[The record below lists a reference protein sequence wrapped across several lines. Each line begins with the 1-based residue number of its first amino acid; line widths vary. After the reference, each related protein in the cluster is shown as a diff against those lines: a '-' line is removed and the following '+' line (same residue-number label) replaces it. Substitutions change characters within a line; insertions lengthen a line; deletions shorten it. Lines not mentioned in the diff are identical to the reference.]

1 MSWVGSWGS
10 NPSLMMMM
18 KETTMKWITN
28 RMMEPSSWAA
38 IAVICI
44 GAAVL
49 LDNFWVA
56 VGGVCM
62 SAIPLVLKERGII

>member
-1 MSWVGSWGS
+1 M
-10 NPSLMMMM
+10 
-18 KETTMKWITN
+18 MKWITN
-28 RMMEPSSWAA
+28 RLMEPSSWAA

-56 VGGVCM
+56 VGGVCLC
-62 SAIPLVLKERGII
+62 AIPLVLKERGII